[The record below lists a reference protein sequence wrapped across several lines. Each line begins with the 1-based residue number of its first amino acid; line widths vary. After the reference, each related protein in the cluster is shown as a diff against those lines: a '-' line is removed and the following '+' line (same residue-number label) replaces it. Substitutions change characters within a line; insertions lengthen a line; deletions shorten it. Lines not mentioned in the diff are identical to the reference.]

1 MKKIISVL
9 VIAISISMAMPVQA
23 QLKFGLKGGVNL
35 VGAPSTDMDETD
47 VKSSTGFF
55 IGPMIDFSIPI
66 IGIGFDASLLY
77 SQKGNKFNEETV
89 LQQGVEIPVNLKYS
103 LGLGSLA
110 SVFVA
115 AGPSAFINFNS
126 GSQSISPKT
135 ASLESLKN
143 SVDYKAFELSI
154 NAGVGAKLLNHFQV
168 GLNYNIPVTD
178 SAQLINK
185 AIETTG
191 LPTPKASIKAKTWQ
205 VSLAYLF

>member
-9 VIAISISMAMPVQA
+9 VIAVSISMAMPVQA
-23 QLKFGLKGGVNL
+23 QLKLGVKGGVNL
-35 VGAPSTDMDETD
+35 VSAPSTDISATD

-55 IGPMIDFSIPI
+55 VGPMIDFSIPI

-103 LGLGSLA
+103 IGLGDLA

-126 GSQSISPKT
+126 GAQSIVPKAT
-135 ASLESLKN
+135 SLGDLKN
-143 SVDYKAFELSI
+143 SVNYKAFELSI

-168 GLNYNIPVTD
+168 GLNYNMPVTN
-178 SAQLINK
+178 SAQL
-185 AIETTG
+185 TDTVG
-191 LPTPKASIKAKTWQ
+191 LSQSSSIKTKTWQ

>member
-9 VIAISISMAMPVQA
+9 VIAVSLSMAMPVQA
-23 QLKFGLKGGVNL
+23 QIKFGVKGGVNL
-35 VGAPSTDMDETD
+35 VGAPSTDMNETD

-55 IGPMIDFSIPI
+55 VGPMIDFSIPI

-103 LGLGSLA
+103 LGFGSLA

-126 GSQSISPKT
+126 GGQSIVPKT
-135 ASLESLKN
+135 ASLESLN
-143 SVDYKAFELSI
+143 VDYKAFELSI
-154 NAGVGAKLLNHFQV
+154 NAGVGVKLLGHLQV

-185 AIETTG
+185 AIEASG
-191 LPTPKASIKAKTWQ
+191 LPTPQSSIKAKTWQ